1 MIRPEYQNGKEYTG
15 DSSQGMRQA
24 LVPLWGSKNEGVAPL
39 WRFENTIL
47 GFLFWEK
54 VIQVQNST
62 NITFSLNILCLAPIC
77 VLAPIWLFARTF
89 LNFGHLRGLGW
100 LQAKPD
106 LLICKSLSQGFR
118 THLYSKH
125 QDYFQ
130 PEHHIL
136 STYMCSSTYMAFSQ
150 NTSHPVGRSPLW
162 LFARTFLNFC
172 HFEGVRM
179 ALGQT

>member
-39 WRFENTIL
+39 SRFENTIL

-62 NITFSLNILCLAPIC
+62 NITFSQNILCLAPIC

-106 LLICKSLSQGFR
+106 LLICKSLSQGFGIWSYKHQNYSLPQHLI
-118 THLYSKH
+118 TKHLYVFQH
-125 QDYFQ
+125 LYGFQ
-130 PEHHIL
+130 PEHISSCGEITFMTFCQNIFEFL
-136 STYMCSSTYMAFSQ
+136 SF
-150 NTSHPVGRSPLW
+150 
-162 LFARTFLNFC
+162 
-172 HFEGVRM
+172 
-179 ALGQT
+179 